1 MKIIEVEYRR
11 LVNLGNYEHEVVSG
25 RAGVEIDE
33 NPDDAL
39 TALKAWCYGR
49 SDRGEALLKLEH
61 RKMELRAELAD
72 LETKTQAAQERW
84 DRAVVFLEKLGLEV
98 PIPQNVLDELPF

>member
-1 MKIIEVEYRR
+1 MKIVEVEYRR
-11 LVNLGNYEHEVVSG
+11 LVNLGNYEHEVVGG
-25 RAGVEIDE
+25 RALVDADG

-72 LETKTQAAQERW
+72 LEEKTQAAQQRW
-84 DRAVVFLEKLGLEV
+84 ERAVAFLEKLGLDV
-98 PIPQNVLDELPF
+98 PIPQNILDELPF

>member
-11 LVNLGNYEHEVVSG
+11 LVNLGNYEHEVVGG
-25 RAGVEIDE
+25 RALVDADG

-39 TALKAWCYGR
+39 TALKMWCYGR
-49 SDRGEALLKLEH
+49 SDRGEALLTLEH
-61 RKMELRAELAD
+61 RKMALRYELEV
-72 LETKTQAAQERW
+72 LEARTQAARQRW
-84 DRAVVFLEKLGLEV
+84 ERAVVFLEKLGLEV